1 MAFQNQL
8 QLLRPKA
15 CGGRRIRQAAE
26 LQAAADV
33 SVALEWAVVVL
44 VVTLLIIG
52 YLAIRRLELPFRYK
66 AMIAFVGVGSGPTP
80 TRPKETAC

>member
-1 MAFQNQL
+1 
-8 QLLRPKA
+8 
-15 CGGRRIRQAAE
+15 
-26 LQAAADV
+26 
-33 SVALEWAVVVL
+33 VALEWAVVVL